1 MATVQVPII
10 DVSNLVKEDAT
21 LDEKLVVAREIG
33 KACEE
38 VGFFVIVGHGVPK
51 EIVDDI
57 WASTREFFDLGDA
70 EKKQYVYP
78 QEEYPFGYSGIGT
91 EILSSGK
98 AAETGEDNG
107 KVEHPP
113 DIKEMFSLGPA
124 SEKAG
129 FPARRFPNNP
139 ASFAPTWTI
148 YYETLAQL
156 ARKILHAFALTLE
169 LEDAWFFE
177 KFIDHHASAL
187 RALDYPAIPVGE
199 RILPGQCRASAHTDY
214 GTITILRADG
224 PGLQVSKD
232 VTPPVWSDVP
242 FVADGFIINL
252 GDLMKRWTND
262 KWLSTLHRVII
273 PEEDVV
279 SEQQGLLCRR
289 RQSMAFFH
297 NLNRDASVECLLTV
311 AGETP
316 KYEPILA
323 GDFLMQKHLAAM
335 GQKSGYK

>member
-70 EKKQYVYP
+70 EKNQYVYP

-98 AAETGEDNG
+98 AAENGEDNG

-124 SEKAG
+124 SEK
-129 FPARRFPNNP
+129 
-139 ASFAPTWTI
+139 
-148 YYETLAQL
+148 
-156 ARKILHAFALTLE
+156 
-169 LEDAWFFE
+169 
-177 KFIDHHASAL
+177 
-187 RALDYPAIPVGE
+187 
-199 RILPGQCRASAHTDY
+199 
-214 GTITILRADG
+214 ADG

-279 SEQQGLLCRR
+279 SEQEGLLCRR

-297 NLNRDASVECLLTV
+297 NLNRDASVECLLTA